1 MKQMTIRIDDE
12 TYEKLAYTGDHLG
25 IGTATVARIWLKQ
38 RADETYMPPRK
49 PQPKK
54 PPQASSK
61 SSPTVR
67 RKNPEGTRSERRSK
81 KSQNDPA
88 ADIADEIKQ
97 VSRWEK
103 K

>member
-25 IGTATVARIWLKQ
+25 IATATVARIWLKQ

-49 PQPKK
+49 PQVKK
-54 PPQASSK
+54 SSQSSSK
-61 SSPTVR
+61 QPPTVR
-67 RKNPEGTRSERRSK
+67 RKNPEGTRAERRSK
-81 KSQNDPA
+81 KSQEDPTA
-88 ADIADEIKQ
+88 KVVDDIRE